1 MSAGLS
7 GAAIAGIAGSVA
19 GGAIAASGSRSA
31 ASSQAHSGANGL
43 LWDMMQQAQTQQR
56 QQPWVDQGNWA
67 NNQIQ
72 GNIQNGTFGGSFT
85 PQDFLNNKDPG
96 YRFQL
101 EQGQQ
106 ALQSSQ
112 AAGSGVLSGAA
123 LKGLLGYNQGMAST
137 GYQNAYNR
145 WLSSQQNAYG
155 QLHDMSTLGQ
165 NAAAQVGNNGVGYA
179 NSQTNLMTGI
189 GNANAAGRVGSA
201 NALSGALSNGSGY
214 YALNGMLNGG
224 GSYDTGFNG
233 QNNPTNQAGLDNL
246 ISTVG
251 A

>member
-7 GAAIAGIAGSVA
+7 GAAIAGIVGSVA
-19 GGAIAASGSRSA
+19 GGAIAANGAKSA
-31 ASSQAHSGANGL
+31 AGTSAAAGNNGL
-43 LWDMMQQAQTQQR
+43 MWDMMSQAQTQQR

-72 GNIQNGTFGGSFT
+72 NGIQNGTFGGNFT
-85 PQDFLNNKDPG
+85 AQDYLSNQDPG
-96 YRFQL
+96 YGFQL
-101 EQGQQ
+101 QQGQQ
-106 ALQSSQ
+106 ALQNSQ

-123 LKGLLGYNQGMAST
+123 LKGLIGYNQGMAST

-179 NSQTNLMTGI
+179 NAQTNLMTGV
-189 GNANAAGRVGSA
+189 GNANAAGQVGSA
-201 NALSGALSNGSGY
+201 NALSSGLSNGAGY
-214 YALNGMLNGG
+214 YALNGMLGNNSSPYNAGG
-224 GSYDTGFNG
+224 GGTDGLSNFLSLNNNFGTGG
-233 QNNPTNQAGLDNL
+233 
-246 ISTVG
+246 
-251 A
+251 